1 MFNEKAW
8 YKIVFGFIKKKF
20 VITMSFFSCNAL
32 NKILMKCVSMNNQEC
47 RVRSAILDI
56 NSNEPSF
63 YPFRCL
69 VNELCFKT
77 GLMSY
82 ILA

>member
-1 MFNEKAW
+1 M
-8 YKIVFGFIKKKF
+8 FGFIKKLF

-32 NKILMKCVSMNNQEC
+32 NKIPMKCVSTNNQEW
-47 RVRSAILDI
+47 SEILDI

-63 YPFRCL
+63 YPFRYL